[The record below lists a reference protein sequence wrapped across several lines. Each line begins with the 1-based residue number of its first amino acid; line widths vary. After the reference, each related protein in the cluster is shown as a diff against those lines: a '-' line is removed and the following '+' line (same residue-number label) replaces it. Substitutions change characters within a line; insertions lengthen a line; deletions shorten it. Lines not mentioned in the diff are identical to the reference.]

1 MNAKSGAAAHVDPW
15 QQLRAAEFEAAR
27 AEFEARP
34 DFAALVA
41 EAASRGFRPIT
52 LTEQMD
58 CGKIDAYEWR
68 GGIWVRQ

>member
-1 MNAKSGAAAHVDPW
+1 MS
-15 QQLRAAEFEAAR
+15 
-27 AEFEARP
+27 
-34 DFAALVA
+34 ALVA